1 MGSAAGRRGSPAL
14 EVLVKPG
21 ASRNEVGGKHDGAL
35 VIRLTAPPVEGRAN
49 KALRKL
55 ISRRAGVPFGAVEI
69 VRGERSRRKLV
80 RVEGMDPKQLRSLL
94 ERG

>member
-1 MGSAAGRRGSPAL
+1 MGSAAAGPSSRAL
-14 EVLVKPG
+14 EVLVRPG
-21 ASRNEVGGKHDGAL
+21 ASRDEVGGEHAGAL

-55 ISRRAGVPFGAVEI
+55 VSRRAGVPAGAVEI
-69 VRGERSRRKLV
+69 VRGERSRRKLI
-80 RVEGMDPKQLRSLL
+80 RVEGMESEQLRSLL